1 MIKQLKIIEKNFK
14 LLLRSKSSAFVVLV
28 GPLLIIG
35 LISLALS
42 NTEGYNINVGIV
54 APDEEG
60 LTNQFITQL
69 EKGDYS
75 INNYQTIEECIQ
87 QIKLQKT
94 NLCIK
99 FPANFVMENNK
110 THQVMFHVDESRIN
124 IVEKIVSSVKS
135 TITLKTDEITLGL
148 TDNLIETIKYTEE
161 EIAKEKKIIEEI
173 KDQIVTG
180 NSNTDQIGKNSE
192 ELAKD
197 ISDTEEQTADI
208 NSYSNELKNAV
219 NEFSTD
225 LDEFI
230 KDVEGVED
238 HPATGDIKASKNTL
252 SNSSVDETD
261 KIKEATEKIDTAISS
276 IISDLGGSGSIVASA
291 NNVKQNLEKI
301 KTKVNSLE
309 ESLQKSTDK
318 INELEIT
325 SASSIINPFTIE
337 VNPVLAVSEQSTLMF
352 PYIITLIILF
362 VGMMLSSTL
371 VVMEKKSRA
380 FFRTFTTP
388 TSEVS
393 HLIAGFVTNLIVISF
408 QLVIVFTAAYYYL
421 KIPVLNNYKITF
433 LIILLTVAFF
443 IFLGT
448 FIGYLF
454 KTQEGTTIAS
464 ISLGSL
470 FLFLSNI
477 ILPIETFSQ
486 SIRELLIANPFVLCA
501 ELFKKSML
509 FSAQFPDLKKELIL
523 LSSYVIIS
531 CILVLV
537 FQKLS
542 FNRLFKGLTNRKIL
556 KRPHITK
563 DNYLRM
569 PDGTMLKNL
578 SDLKHSLKNMKED
591 TFKIYVNKRNNEFS
605 LWVKDVFKNRK
616 LAREIKKAKT
626 KERIIKVLKGE
637 DYKKIGTSSENKKNN
652 YKNNNNKRKK
662 IKLKFKLVK

>member
-1 MIKQLKIIEKNFK
+1 VIKQLEIIKKNFK
-14 LLLRSKSSAFVVLV
+14 LLLRSKASAFVVLV

-42 NTEGYNINVGIV
+42 NTESYNINVGII
-54 APDEEG
+54 APDQEG

-75 INNYQTIEECIQ
+75 LTNYESIDRCIQ

-99 FPANFVMENNK
+99 FPANFVMGNNK
-110 THQVMFHVDESRIN
+110 THQVMFYVDKSRIN
-124 IVEKIVSSVKS
+124 IVESIVSSVKS
-135 TITLKTDEITLGL
+135 TITLKSDEITLGL
-148 TDNLIETIKYTEE
+148 TDNLIKTIEYTQE
-161 EIAKEKKIIEEI
+161 EIDKEKGIISEI
-173 KDQIVTG
+173 KNQIETG
-180 NSNTDQIGKNSE
+180 NSNTNEIEKNSK
-192 ELAKD
+192 ELVNNVAT
-197 ISDTEEQTADI
+197 TEDQTKDI
-208 NSYSNELKNAV
+208 NSYSSNLKSAV
-219 NEFSTD
+219 STFSTD

-230 KDVEGVED
+230 EDVETVDG
-238 HPATGDIKASKNTL
+238 HPSTTDIETSKDTL
-252 SNSSVDETD
+252 NDTSILETD
-261 KIKEATEKIDTAISS
+261 KIKKATEEIDTAINL
-276 IISDLGGSGSIVASA
+276 IISDLGQNGGIIESA
-291 NNVKQNLEKI
+291 NKVKQDLSEI
-301 KTKVNSLE
+301 KTKINKLE

-371 VVMEKKSRA
+371 IVMEKKSRA

-388 TSEVS
+388 TSELS
-393 HLIAGFVTNLIVISF
+393 HLIAGYVTNLIVISF
-408 QLVIVFTAAYYYL
+408 QLGIVFTAAHYYL
-421 KIPVLNNYKITF
+421 KIPVINNYKITL
-433 LIILLTVAFF
+433 LILFLTVSFF
-443 IFLGT
+443 IFLGS

-477 ILPIETFSQ
+477 ILPIENFTLGVKK
-486 SIRELLIANPFVLCA
+486 LLIANPFVLCS
-501 ELFKKSML
+501 ELLKKSML
-509 FSAQFPDLKKELIL
+509 FSAQFPDIKKELFLI
-523 LSSYVIIS
+523 SIYVIVS
-531 CILVLV
+531 GILVLI

-563 DNYLRM
+563 DNYLRL

-578 SDLKHSLKNMKED
+578 SDLKHALKTMKEE
-591 TFKIYVNKRNNEFS
+591 TFKMYVNKKDNEFS
-605 LWVKDVFKNRK
+605 LWIKDVFKDHK
-616 LAREIKKAKT
+616 LASKVKKAKT
-626 KERIIKVLKGE
+626 KEKIIKVLKGE
-637 DYKKIGTSSENKKNN
+637 KYNKDNN
-652 YKNNNNKRKK
+652 SKEIQNGNNNKRKK
-662 IKLKFKLVK
+662 IKIKFRLVK